1 MALSFFGG
9 ATEAA
14 ASSSAGVFEGVAS
27 PRHPI
32 LLPIFPL
39 FPFPAAFLRSKKLE
53 WTSATFLDSLG
64 QGPRVRGETRPNI
77 KSRNAL
83 GGWAHRPAY
92 VEHCRMRDWRRG
104 RRGPKLNSSFCG
116 YVRERDDKKEI
127 FHCLNMQV
135 LRKRAVP
142 DKSLLADAAQRQV

>member
-1 MALSFFGG
+1 
-9 ATEAA
+9 
-14 ASSSAGVFEGVAS
+14 
-27 PRHPI
+27 
-32 LLPIFPL
+32 
-39 FPFPAAFLRSKKLE
+39 
-53 WTSATFLDSLG
+53 
-64 QGPRVRGETRPNI
+64 
-77 KSRNAL
+77 
-83 GGWAHRPAY
+83 
-92 VEHCRMRDWRRG
+92 MRDWRRG